1 MMYMPMIDLHCDTIM
16 KLYEDNNSN
25 LLENDFQID
34 LKRLQQNDF
43 LLQTFAIFLDKKQY
57 PNRKETALQMY
68 QRFIKELEKNVAT
81 IGLIKSQADYN
92 ENKANKRISAL
103 LTLEEGGIL
112 EGKIENLEEFYQ
124 LGIRLITLTW
134 NYSNE
139 IGTPNIL
146 YWDKEKQILAD
157 NQTGLTKFGF
167 ECIEKMNDLQ
177 MIIDLSHAS
186 DQVAKDVLDSSAQG
200 IVASHSNARKLTPHP
215 RNLSDEL
222 IQKIADKNG
231 VIGINFFDQF
241 LKLNQQKDLPEAIS
255 EHLWYMYQLVG
266 EDYLCFGSDFDGIPV
281 HSDLNDVNSFPKII
295 QALKQKGFTSRQID
309 KISYLNA
316 ENFLLHYLPKGE
328 VK

>member
-1 MMYMPMIDLHCDTIM
+1 MPIIDLHCDTIM
-16 KLYEDNNSN
+16 KLYENPNSN
-25 LLENDFQID
+25 LLENHFQID
-34 LKRLQQNDF
+34 LKRLQQKDF
-43 LLQTFAIFLDKKQY
+43 LLQTFAIFLDKQQY
-57 PNRKETALQMY
+57 PQRKKTALHMY
-68 QRFIKELEKNVAT
+68 QRFIKELEKNAAA
-81 IGLIKSQADYN
+81 IGLIKTQADYN
-92 ENKANKRISAL
+92 ENKANKQISAL

-124 LGIRLITLTW
+124 LGVRLITLTW
-134 NYSNE
+134 NYPNE

-146 YWDKEKQILAD
+146 YWDKEKHILEE
-157 NQTGLTKFGF
+157 NQTSLTKFGF
-167 ECIEKMNDLQ
+167 ECIQRMSELH

-186 DQVAKDVLDSSAQG
+186 DQVAKDILDSSAQG

-231 VIGINFFDQF
+231 LIGINFFDQF
-241 LKLNQQKDLPEAIS
+241 LKLKQPTNLPAAIS

-266 EDYLCFGSDFDGIPV
+266 EDSLCFGSDFDGIPV
-281 HSDLNDVNSFPKII
+281 HADLNDVNSFPKII
-295 QALKQKGFTSRQID
+295 QALKQKGFTSRQIE

-316 ENFLLHYLPKGE
+316 ENFLQHYLPKGE

>member
-1 MMYMPMIDLHCDTIM
+1 MPIIDLHCDTIM
-16 KLYEDNNSN
+16 KLYENPNSN
-25 LLENDFQID
+25 LLENHFQID
-34 LKRLQQNDF
+34 LKRLQQKDF
-43 LLQTFAIFLDKKQY
+43 LLQTFAIFLDKQQY
-57 PNRKETALQMY
+57 PQRKKTALHMY
-68 QRFIKELEKNVAT
+68 QRFIKELEKNAAT
-81 IGLIKSQADYN
+81 IGLIKTQADYN
-92 ENKANKRISAL
+92 ENKANKQISAL

-124 LGIRLITLTW
+124 LGVRLITLTW
-134 NYSNE
+134 NYPNE

-146 YWDKEKQILAD
+146 YWDKEKHILEE

-167 ECIEKMNDLQ
+167 ECIQRMSELH

-186 DQVAKDVLDSSAQG
+186 DQVAKDILDSSAQG

-222 IQKIADKNG
+222 IQKITDKNG
-231 VIGINFFDQF
+231 LIGINFFDQF
-241 LKLNQQKDLPEAIS
+241 LKLKQPTNLPAAIS

-266 EDYLCFGSDFDGIPV
+266 EDSLCFGSDFDGIPV
-281 HSDLNDVNSFPKII
+281 HADLNDVNSFPKII
-295 QALKQKGFTSRQID
+295 QALKQKGFTSRQIE

-316 ENFLLHYLPKGE
+316 ENFLQHYLPKGE

>member
-1 MMYMPMIDLHCDTIM
+1 MMNMPMIDLHCDTIM
-16 KLYEDNNSN
+16 KLYENKNSQLFENN
-25 LLENDFQID
+25 FQID

-43 LLQTFAIFLDKKQY
+43 LLQTFAIFLDKNQY

-112 EGKIENLEEFYQ
+112 EGKIENLEEFFQ
-124 LGIRLITLTW
+124 LGVRLITLTW
-134 NYSNE
+134 DYPNE
-139 IGTPNIL
+139 IGTPNIQ
-146 YWDKEKQILAD
+146 YWDKKMQILAD

-177 MIIDLSHAS
+177 MIIDLSHSS
-186 DQVAKDVLDSSAQG
+186 DQVAKDVLASSAQG

-222 IQKIADKNG
+222 IRKIADKNG
-231 VIGINFFDQF
+231 LIGINFFDQF
-241 LKLNQQKDLPEAIS
+241 LKLNQPTDLPTAIS

-266 EDYLCFGSDFDGIPV
+266 EDHLCFGSDFDRIPV
-281 HSDLNDVNSFPKII
+281 HPDLNDVNSFPKII
-295 QALKQKGFTSRQID
+295 QSLKQKGFSSRQIE
-309 KISYLNA
+309 KISYLNT
-316 ENFLLHYLPKGE
+316 ENFILHYLPKGE

>member
-1 MMYMPMIDLHCDTIM
+1 MPIIDLHCDTIM
-16 KLYEDNNSN
+16 KLYENPNSN
-25 LLENDFQID
+25 LLENHFQID

-43 LLQTFAIFLDKKQY
+43 LLQTFAIFLDKQQY
-57 PNRKETALQMY
+57 PQRKKTALHMY
-68 QRFIKELEKNVAT
+68 QRFIKELEKNAAT
-81 IGLIKSQADYN
+81 IGLIKTQADYN
-92 ENKANKRISAL
+92 ENKANKQISAL

-124 LGIRLITLTW
+124 LGVRLITLTW
-134 NYSNE
+134 NYPNE

-146 YWDKEKQILAD
+146 YWDKEKHILEE
-157 NQTGLTKFGF
+157 NQTSLTKFGF
-167 ECIEKMNDLQ
+167 ECIQRMSELH

-186 DQVAKDVLDSSAQG
+186 DQVAKDILASSTQG

-231 VIGINFFDQF
+231 LIGINFFDQF
-241 LKLNQQKDLPEAIS
+241 LKLKQPTNLPAAIS

-266 EDYLCFGSDFDGIPV
+266 EDSLCFGSDFDGIPV
-281 HSDLNDVNSFPKII
+281 HADLNDVNSFPKII
-295 QALKQKGFTSRQID
+295 QALKQKGFTSRQIE

-316 ENFLLHYLPKGE
+316 ENFLQHYLPKGE

>member
-1 MMYMPMIDLHCDTIM
+1 MPIIDLHCDTIM
-16 KLYEDNNSN
+16 KLYENPNSN
-25 LLENDFQID
+25 LLENHFQID
-34 LKRLQQNDF
+34 LKRLQQKDF
-43 LLQTFAIFLDKKQY
+43 LLQTFAIFLDKQQY
-57 PNRKETALQMY
+57 PQRKKTALHMY
-68 QRFIKELEKNVAT
+68 QRFIKELEKNAAT
-81 IGLIKSQADYN
+81 IGLIKTQADYN
-92 ENKANKRISAL
+92 ENKANKQISAL

-124 LGIRLITLTW
+124 LGVRLITLTW
-134 NYSNE
+134 NYPNE

-146 YWDKEKQILAD
+146 YWDKEKHILAE

-167 ECIEKMNDLQ
+167 ECIQRMSELH

-186 DQVAKDVLDSSAQG
+186 DQVAKDILDSSAQG

-231 VIGINFFDQF
+231 LIGINFFDQF
-241 LKLNQQKDLPEAIS
+241 LKLKQPTNLPAAIS

-266 EDYLCFGSDFDGIPV
+266 EDSLCFGSDFDGIPV
-281 HSDLNDVNSFPKII
+281 HADLNDVNSFPKII
-295 QALKQKGFTSRQID
+295 QALKQKGFTSRQIE

-316 ENFLLHYLPKGE
+316 ENFLQHYLPKGE

>member
-1 MMYMPMIDLHCDTIM
+1 MKMPIIDLHCDTIM
-16 KLYEDNNSN
+16 KLYENKNSQ
-25 LLENDFQID
+25 LFENHFQID

-43 LLQTFAIFLDKKQY
+43 LLQTFAIFLDKNQY
-57 PNRKETALQMY
+57 PNRKETALHMY
-68 QRFIKELEKNVAT
+68 QRFIKELEKNSGT
-81 IGLIKSQADYN
+81 ISIIKSQSDYC
-92 ENKANKRISAL
+92 ENKANKQISAL

-124 LGIRLITLTW
+124 LGVRLITLTW
-134 NYSNE
+134 NYPNE

-146 YWDKEKQILAD
+146 YWDKEKHILAE

-167 ECIEKMNDLQ
+167 ECIQRMSELH

-186 DQVAKDVLDSSAQG
+186 DQVAKDVLASSTQG

-222 IQKIADKNG
+222 IRKIAAKNG
-231 VIGINFFDQF
+231 LIGINFFDQF
-241 LKLNQQKDLPEAIS
+241 LKLNQPSDLPTAIS

-266 EDYLCFGSDFDGIPV
+266 EDHLCFGSDFDGIPV
-281 HSDLNDVNSFPKII
+281 HPDLNDVNSFPKII
-295 QALKQKGFTSRQID
+295 QELKQKGFSSRQIE

-316 ENFLLHYLPKGE
+316 ENFILHYLPKGE

>member
-1 MMYMPMIDLHCDTIM
+1 MPIIDLHCDTIM
-16 KLYEDNNSN
+16 KLYENPNSN
-25 LLENDFQID
+25 LLENHFQID
-34 LKRLQQNDF
+34 LKRLQQKDF
-43 LLQTFAIFLDKKQY
+43 LLQTFAIFLDKQQY
-57 PNRKETALQMY
+57 PQRKKTALHMY
-68 QRFIKELEKNVAT
+68 QRFIKELEKNAAT
-81 IGLIKSQADYN
+81 IGLIKTQADYN
-92 ENKANKRISAL
+92 ENKANKQISAL

-124 LGIRLITLTW
+124 LGVRLITLTW
-134 NYSNE
+134 NYPNE

-146 YWDKEKQILAD
+146 YWDKEKHILAE

-167 ECIEKMNDLQ
+167 ECIQRMSELH

-186 DQVAKDVLDSSAQG
+186 DQVAKDILDSSAQG

-231 VIGINFFDQF
+231 LIGINFFDQF
-241 LKLNQQKDLPEAIS
+241 LKLKQPTNLPAAIS

-266 EDYLCFGSDFDGIPV
+266 EDSLCFGSDFDGIPG
-281 HSDLNDVNSFPKII
+281 HADLNDVNSFPKII
-295 QALKQKGFTSRQID
+295 QALKQKGFTSRQIE

-316 ENFLLHYLPKGE
+316 ENFLQHYLPKGE

>member
-1 MMYMPMIDLHCDTIM
+1 MKIPIIDLHCDTIM
-16 KLYEDNNSN
+16 KLYENPNSN
-25 LLENDFQID
+25 LLENHFQID
-34 LKRLQQNDF
+34 LKRLQQKDF
-43 LLQTFAIFLDKKQY
+43 LLQTFAIFLDKQQY
-57 PNRKETALQMY
+57 PQRKKTALHMY
-68 QRFIKELEKNVAT
+68 QRFIKELEKNAAT
-81 IGLIKSQADYN
+81 IGLIKTQADYN
-92 ENKANKRISAL
+92 ENKANKQISAL

-124 LGIRLITLTW
+124 LGVRLITLTW
-134 NYSNE
+134 NYPNE

-146 YWDKEKQILAD
+146 YWDKEKHILEE
-157 NQTGLTKFGF
+157 NQTSLTKFGF
-167 ECIEKMNDLQ
+167 ECIQRMSELH

-186 DQVAKDVLDSSAQG
+186 DQVAKDILDSSAQG

-231 VIGINFFDQF
+231 LIGINFFDQF
-241 LKLNQQKDLPEAIS
+241 LKLKQPTNLPAAIS

-266 EDYLCFGSDFDGIPV
+266 EDSLYFGSDFDGIPV
-281 HSDLNDVNSFPKII
+281 HADLNDVNSFPKII
-295 QALKQKGFTSRQID
+295 QALKQKGFTSRQIE

-316 ENFLLHYLPKGE
+316 ENFLQHYLPKGE

>member
-1 MMYMPMIDLHCDTIM
+1 MPIIDLHCDTIM
-16 KLYEDNNSN
+16 KLYENPNSN
-25 LLENDFQID
+25 LLENHFQID
-34 LKRLQQNDF
+34 LKRLQQKDF
-43 LLQTFAIFLDKKQY
+43 LLQTFAIFLDKQQY
-57 PNRKETALQMY
+57 PQRKKTALHMY
-68 QRFIKELEKNVAT
+68 QRFIKELEKNAAT
-81 IGLIKSQADYN
+81 IGLIKTQADYN
-92 ENKANKRISAL
+92 ENKANKQISAL

-124 LGIRLITLTW
+124 LGVRLITLTW
-134 NYSNE
+134 NYPNE

-146 YWDKEKQILAD
+146 YWDKEKHILEE
-157 NQTGLTKFGF
+157 NQTSLTKFGF
-167 ECIEKMNDLQ
+167 ECIQRMSELH

-186 DQVAKDVLDSSAQG
+186 DQVAKDILDSSAQG

-231 VIGINFFDQF
+231 LIGINFFDQF
-241 LKLNQQKDLPEAIS
+241 LKLKQPTNLPAAIS

-266 EDYLCFGSDFDGIPV
+266 EDSLCFGSDFDGIPV
-281 HSDLNDVNSFPKII
+281 HADLNDVNSFPKII
-295 QALKQKGFTSRQID
+295 QALKQKGFTSRQIE

-316 ENFLLHYLPKGE
+316 ENFLQHYLPKGE

>member
-1 MMYMPMIDLHCDTIM
+1 MPIIDLHCDTIM
-16 KLYEDNNSN
+16 KLYKNPNSN
-25 LLENDFQID
+25 LLENHFQID
-34 LKRLQQNDF
+34 LKRLQQKDF
-43 LLQTFAIFLDKKQY
+43 LLQTFAIFLDKQQY
-57 PNRKETALQMY
+57 PQRKKTALHMY
-68 QRFIKELEKNVAT
+68 QRFIKELEKNAAT
-81 IGLIKSQADYN
+81 IGLIKTQADYN
-92 ENKANKRISAL
+92 ENKANKQISAL

-124 LGIRLITLTW
+124 LGVRLITLTW
-134 NYSNE
+134 NYPNE

-146 YWDKEKQILAD
+146 YWDKEKHILEE
-157 NQTGLTKFGF
+157 NQTSLTKFGF
-167 ECIEKMNDLQ
+167 ECIQRMSELH

-186 DQVAKDVLDSSAQG
+186 DQVAKDILDSSAQG

-231 VIGINFFDQF
+231 LIGINFFDQF
-241 LKLNQQKDLPEAIS
+241 LKLKQPTNLPAAIS

-266 EDYLCFGSDFDGIPV
+266 EDSLCFGSDFDGIPV
-281 HSDLNDVNSFPKII
+281 HADLNDVNSFPKII
-295 QALKQKGFTSRQID
+295 QALKQKGFTSRQIE

-316 ENFLLHYLPKGE
+316 ENFLQHYLPKGE

>member
-1 MMYMPMIDLHCDTIM
+1 M
-16 KLYEDNNSN
+16 KLYENPNSN
-25 LLENDFQID
+25 LLENHFQID
-34 LKRLQQNDF
+34 LKRLQQKDF
-43 LLQTFAIFLDKKQY
+43 LLQTFAIFLDKQQY
-57 PNRKETALQMY
+57 PQRKKTALHMY
-68 QRFIKELEKNVAT
+68 QRFIKELEKNAAT
-81 IGLIKSQADYN
+81 IGLIKTQADYN
-92 ENKANKRISAL
+92 ENKANKQISAL

-124 LGIRLITLTW
+124 LGVRLITLTW
-134 NYSNE
+134 NYPNE

-146 YWDKEKQILAD
+146 YWDKEKHILAE

-167 ECIEKMNDLQ
+167 ECIQRMSELH

-186 DQVAKDVLDSSAQG
+186 DQVAKDILDSSAQG
-200 IVASHSNARKLTPHP
+200 IVASHSNSRKLTPHP

-231 VIGINFFDQF
+231 LIGINFFDQF
-241 LKLNQQKDLPEAIS
+241 LKLKQPTNLPAAIS

-266 EDYLCFGSDFDGIPV
+266 EDSLCFGSDFDGIPV
-281 HSDLNDVNSFPKII
+281 HADLNDVNSFPKII
-295 QALKQKGFTSRQID
+295 QALKQKGFTSRQIE

-316 ENFLLHYLPKGE
+316 ENFLQHYLPKGE

>member
-1 MMYMPMIDLHCDTIM
+1 MKMPIIDLHCDTIM
-16 KLYEDNNSN
+16 KLYENPNSN
-25 LLENDFQID
+25 LLENHFQID
-34 LKRLQQNDF
+34 LKRLQQKDF
-43 LLQTFAIFLDKKQY
+43 LLQTFAIFLDKQQY
-57 PNRKETALQMY
+57 PQRKKTALHMY
-68 QRFIKELEKNVAT
+68 QRFIKELEKNAAT
-81 IGLIKSQADYN
+81 IGLIKTQADYN
-92 ENKANKRISAL
+92 ENKANKQISAL

-124 LGIRLITLTW
+124 LGVRLITLTW
-134 NYSNE
+134 NYPNE

-146 YWDKEKQILAD
+146 YWDKEKHILEE

-167 ECIEKMNDLQ
+167 ECIQRMSELH

-186 DQVAKDVLDSSAQG
+186 DQVAKDILDSSAQG

-222 IQKIADKNG
+222 IQKITDKNG
-231 VIGINFFDQF
+231 LIGINFFDQF
-241 LKLNQQKDLPEAIS
+241 LKLKQPTNLPAAIS

-266 EDYLCFGSDFDGIPV
+266 EDSLCFGSDFDGIPV
-281 HSDLNDVNSFPKII
+281 HADLNDVNSFPKII
-295 QALKQKGFTSRQID
+295 QALKQKGFTSRQIE

-316 ENFLLHYLPKGE
+316 ENFLQHYLPKGE

>member
-1 MMYMPMIDLHCDTIM
+1 MPIIDLHCDTIM
-16 KLYEDNNSN
+16 KLYENPNSN
-25 LLENDFQID
+25 LLENHFQID
-34 LKRLQQNDF
+34 LKRLQQKDF
-43 LLQTFAIFLDKKQY
+43 LLQTFAIFLDKQQY
-57 PNRKETALQMY
+57 PQRKKTALHMY
-68 QRFIKELEKNVAT
+68 QRFIKELEKNAAT
-81 IGLIKSQADYN
+81 IGLIKTQADYN
-92 ENKANKRISAL
+92 ENKGNKQISAL

-124 LGIRLITLTW
+124 LGVRLITLTW
-134 NYSNE
+134 NYPNE

-146 YWDKEKQILAD
+146 YWDKEKHILEE
-157 NQTGLTKFGF
+157 NQTSLTKFGF
-167 ECIEKMNDLQ
+167 ECIQRMSELH

-186 DQVAKDVLDSSAQG
+186 DQVAKDILDSSAQG

-231 VIGINFFDQF
+231 LIGINFFDQF
-241 LKLNQQKDLPEAIS
+241 LKLKQPTNLPAAIS

-266 EDYLCFGSDFDGIPV
+266 EDSLCFGSDFDGIPV
-281 HSDLNDVNSFPKII
+281 HADLNDVNSFPKII
-295 QALKQKGFTSRQID
+295 QALKQKGFTSRQIE

-316 ENFLLHYLPKGE
+316 ENFLQHYLPKGE

>member
-1 MMYMPMIDLHCDTIM
+1 MKMPIIDLHCDTIM
-16 KLYEDNNSN
+16 KLYENPNSN
-25 LLENDFQID
+25 LLENHFQID

-43 LLQTFAIFLDKKQY
+43 LLQTFAIFLDKQQY
-57 PNRKETALQMY
+57 PQRKKTALHMY
-68 QRFIKELEKNVAT
+68 QRFIKELEKNAAT
-81 IGLIKSQADYN
+81 IGLIKTQADYN
-92 ENKANKRISAL
+92 ENKANKQISAL

-124 LGIRLITLTW
+124 LGVRLITLTW
-134 NYSNE
+134 NYPNE

-146 YWDKEKQILAD
+146 YWDKEKHILAE

-167 ECIEKMNDLQ
+167 ECIQRMSELH

-186 DQVAKDVLDSSAQG
+186 DQVAKDILDSSAQG

-231 VIGINFFDQF
+231 LIGINFFDQF
-241 LKLNQQKDLPEAIS
+241 LKLKQPTNLPAAIS

-266 EDYLCFGSDFDGIPV
+266 EDSLCFGSDFDGIPM
-281 HSDLNDVNSFPKII
+281 HADLNDVNSFPKII
-295 QALKQKGFTSRQID
+295 QALKQKGFTSRQIE

-316 ENFLLHYLPKGE
+316 ENFLQHYLPKGE

>member
-1 MMYMPMIDLHCDTIM
+1 MKIPIIDLHCDTIM
-16 KLYEDNNSN
+16 KLYENPNSN
-25 LLENDFQID
+25 LLENHFQID
-34 LKRLQQNDF
+34 LKRLQQKDF
-43 LLQTFAIFLDKKQY
+43 LLQTFAIFLDKQQY
-57 PNRKETALQMY
+57 PQRKKTALHMY
-68 QRFIKELEKNVAT
+68 QRFIKELEKNAAT
-81 IGLIKSQADYN
+81 IGLIKTQADYN
-92 ENKANKRISAL
+92 ENKANKQISAL

-124 LGIRLITLTW
+124 LGVRLITLTW
-134 NYSNE
+134 NYPNE

-146 YWDKEKQILAD
+146 YWDKEKHILAE
-157 NQTGLTKFGF
+157 NQSGLTKFGF
-167 ECIEKMNDLQ
+167 ECIQRMSELH

-186 DQVAKDVLDSSAQG
+186 DQVAKDILDSSAQG

-231 VIGINFFDQF
+231 LIGINFFDQF
-241 LKLNQQKDLPEAIS
+241 LKLKQPTNLPAAIS

-266 EDYLCFGSDFDGIPV
+266 EDSLCFGSDFDGIPV
-281 HSDLNDVNSFPKII
+281 HADLNDVNSFPKII
-295 QALKQKGFTSRQID
+295 QALKQKGFTSRQIE

-316 ENFLLHYLPKGE
+316 ENFLQHYLPKGE

>member
-1 MMYMPMIDLHCDTIM
+1 MKMPIIDLHCDTIM
-16 KLYEDNNSN
+16 KLYENPNSN
-25 LLENDFQID
+25 LLENHFQID

-43 LLQTFAIFLDKKQY
+43 LLQTFAIFLDKQQY
-57 PNRKETALQMY
+57 PQRKKTALHMY
-68 QRFIKELEKNVAT
+68 QRFIKELEKNAAT
-81 IGLIKSQADYN
+81 IGLIKTQADYN
-92 ENKANKRISAL
+92 ENKANKQISAL

-124 LGIRLITLTW
+124 LGVRLITLTW
-134 NYSNE
+134 NYPNE

-146 YWDKEKQILAD
+146 YWDKEKHILEE
-157 NQTGLTKFGF
+157 NQTSLTKFGF
-167 ECIEKMNDLQ
+167 ECIQRMSELH

-186 DQVAKDVLDSSAQG
+186 DQVAKDILDSSAQG

-231 VIGINFFDQF
+231 LIGINFFDQF
-241 LKLNQQKDLPEAIS
+241 LKLKQPTNLPAAIS

-266 EDYLCFGSDFDGIPV
+266 EDSLCFGSDFDGTPV
-281 HSDLNDVNSFPKII
+281 HADLNDVNSFPKII
-295 QALKQKGFTSRQID
+295 QALKQKGFTSRQIE

-316 ENFLLHYLPKGE
+316 ENFLQHYLPKGE

>member
-1 MMYMPMIDLHCDTIM
+1 MPIIDLHCDTIM
-16 KLYEDNNSN
+16 KLYENPNSN
-25 LLENDFQID
+25 LLENHFQID

-43 LLQTFAIFLDKKQY
+43 LLQTFAIFLDKQQY
-57 PNRKETALQMY
+57 PQRKKTALHMY
-68 QRFIKELEKNVAT
+68 QRFIKELEKNAAT
-81 IGLIKSQADYN
+81 IGLIKTQADYN
-92 ENKANKRISAL
+92 ENKANKQISAL

-124 LGIRLITLTW
+124 LGVRLITLTW
-134 NYSNE
+134 NYPNE

-146 YWDKEKQILAD
+146 YWDKEKHILAE
-157 NQTGLTKFGF
+157 NQSGLTKFGF
-167 ECIEKMNDLQ
+167 ECIQRMSELH

-186 DQVAKDVLDSSAQG
+186 DQVAKDILDSSAQG

-231 VIGINFFDQF
+231 LIGINFFDQF
-241 LKLNQQKDLPEAIS
+241 LKLKQPTNLPAAIS

-266 EDYLCFGSDFDGIPV
+266 EDSLCFGSDFDGIPV
-281 HSDLNDVNSFPKII
+281 HADLNDVNSFPKII
-295 QALKQKGFTSRQID
+295 QALKQKGFTSRQIE

-316 ENFLLHYLPKGE
+316 ENFLQHYLPKGE

>member
-1 MMYMPMIDLHCDTIM
+1 M
-16 KLYEDNNSN
+16 
-25 LLENDFQID
+25 
-34 LKRLQQNDF
+34 
-43 LLQTFAIFLDKKQY
+43 LQTFAIFLDKQQY
-57 PNRKETALQMY
+57 PQRKKTALHMY
-68 QRFIKELEKNVAT
+68 QRFIKELEKNAAT
-81 IGLIKSQADYN
+81 IGLIKTQADYN
-92 ENKANKRISAL
+92 ENKANKQISAL

-124 LGIRLITLTW
+124 LGVRLITLTW
-134 NYSNE
+134 NYPNE

-167 ECIEKMNDLQ
+167 ECIQRMSELH

-186 DQVAKDVLDSSAQG
+186 DQVAKDILDSSAQG

-231 VIGINFFDQF
+231 LIGINFFDQF
-241 LKLNQQKDLPEAIS
+241 LKLKQPTNLPAAIS

-266 EDYLCFGSDFDGIPV
+266 EDSLCFGSDFDGIPV
-281 HSDLNDVNSFPKII
+281 HADLNDVNSFPKII
-295 QALKQKGFTSRQID
+295 QALKQKGFTSRQIE

-316 ENFLLHYLPKGE
+316 ENFLQHYLPKGE

>member
-1 MMYMPMIDLHCDTIM
+1 MPIIDLHCDTIM
-16 KLYEDNNSN
+16 KLYENPNSN
-25 LLENDFQID
+25 LLENHFQID
-34 LKRLQQNDF
+34 LKRLQQKDF
-43 LLQTFAIFLDKKQY
+43 LLQTFAIFLDKQQY
-57 PNRKETALQMY
+57 PQRKKTALHMY
-68 QRFIKELEKNVAT
+68 QRFIKELEKNAAT
-81 IGLIKSQADYN
+81 IGLIKTQADYN
-92 ENKANKRISAL
+92 ENKANKQISAL

-124 LGIRLITLTW
+124 LGVRLITLTW
-134 NYSNE
+134 NYPNE

-146 YWDKEKQILAD
+146 YWDKEKHILAE
-157 NQTGLTKFGF
+157 NQSGLTKFGF
-167 ECIEKMNDLQ
+167 ECIQRMSELH

-186 DQVAKDVLDSSAQG
+186 DQVAKDILDSSAQG

-231 VIGINFFDQF
+231 LIGINFFDQF
-241 LKLNQQKDLPEAIS
+241 LKLKQPTNLPAAIS

-266 EDYLCFGSDFDGIPV
+266 EDSLCFGSDFDGIPG
-281 HSDLNDVNSFPKII
+281 HADLNDVNSFPKII
-295 QALKQKGFTSRQID
+295 QALKQKGFTSRQIE

-316 ENFLLHYLPKGE
+316 ENFLQHYLPKGE

>member
-1 MMYMPMIDLHCDTIM
+1 MKMPIIDLHCDTIM
-16 KLYEDNNSN
+16 KLYENPNSN
-25 LLENDFQID
+25 LLENHFQID

-43 LLQTFAIFLDKKQY
+43 LLQTFAIFLDKQQY
-57 PNRKETALQMY
+57 PQRKKTALHMY
-68 QRFIKELEKNVAT
+68 QRFIKELEKNAAT
-81 IGLIKSQADYN
+81 IGLIKTQADYN
-92 ENKANKRISAL
+92 ENKANKQISAL

-124 LGIRLITLTW
+124 LGVRLITLTW
-134 NYSNE
+134 NYPNE

-146 YWDKEKQILAD
+146 YWDKEKHILEE
-157 NQTGLTKFGF
+157 NQTSLTKFGF
-167 ECIEKMNDLQ
+167 ECIQRMSELH

-186 DQVAKDVLDSSAQG
+186 DQVAKDILDSSAQG

-231 VIGINFFDQF
+231 LIGINFFDQF
-241 LKLNQQKDLPEAIS
+241 LKLKQPTNLPAAIS

-266 EDYLCFGSDFDGIPV
+266 EDSLCFGSDFDGIPV
-281 HSDLNDVNSFPKII
+281 HADLNDVNSFPKII
-295 QALKQKGFTSRQID
+295 QALKQKGFTSRQIE

-316 ENFLLHYLPKGE
+316 ENFLQHYLPKGE

>member
-1 MMYMPMIDLHCDTIM
+1 MKIPIIDLYCDTIM
-16 KLYEDNNSN
+16 KLYENPNSN
-25 LLENDFQID
+25 LLENHFQID
-34 LKRLQQNDF
+34 LKRLQQKDF
-43 LLQTFAIFLDKKQY
+43 LLQTFAIFLDKQQY
-57 PNRKETALQMY
+57 PQRKKTALHMY
-68 QRFIKELEKNVAT
+68 QRFIKELEKNAAT
-81 IGLIKSQADYN
+81 IGLIKTQADYN
-92 ENKANKRISAL
+92 ENKANKQISAL

-124 LGIRLITLTW
+124 LGVRLITLTW
-134 NYSNE
+134 NYPNE

-146 YWDKEKQILAD
+146 YWDKEKHILEE
-157 NQTGLTKFGF
+157 NQTSLTKFGF
-167 ECIEKMNDLQ
+167 ECIQRMSELH

-186 DQVAKDVLDSSAQG
+186 DQVAKDILDSSAQG

-231 VIGINFFDQF
+231 LIGINFFDQF
-241 LKLNQQKDLPEAIS
+241 LKLKQPTNLPAAIS

-266 EDYLCFGSDFDGIPV
+266 EDSLCFGSDFDGIPV
-281 HSDLNDVNSFPKII
+281 HADLNDVNSFPKII
-295 QALKQKGFTSRQID
+295 QALKQKGFTSRQIE

-316 ENFLLHYLPKGE
+316 ENFLQHYLPKGE

>member
-1 MMYMPMIDLHCDTIM
+1 MPIIDLHCDTIM
-16 KLYEDNNSN
+16 KLYENPNSN
-25 LLENDFQID
+25 LLENHFQID
-34 LKRLQQNDF
+34 LKRLQQKDF
-43 LLQTFAIFLDKKQY
+43 LLQTFAIFLDKQQY
-57 PNRKETALQMY
+57 PQRKKTALHMY
-68 QRFIKELEKNVAT
+68 QRFIKELEKNAAT
-81 IGLIKSQADYN
+81 IGLIKTQADYN
-92 ENKANKRISAL
+92 ENKANKQISAL

-124 LGIRLITLTW
+124 LGVRLITLTW
-134 NYSNE
+134 NYPNE

-146 YWDKEKQILAD
+146 YWDKEKHILAE

-167 ECIEKMNDLQ
+167 ECIQRMSELH

-186 DQVAKDVLDSSAQG
+186 DQVAKDILDSSAQG
-200 IVASHSNARKLTPHP
+200 IVASRSNARKLTPHP

-231 VIGINFFDQF
+231 LIGINFFDQF
-241 LKLNQQKDLPEAIS
+241 LKLKQPTNLPAAIS

-266 EDYLCFGSDFDGIPV
+266 EDSLCFGSDFDGIPV
-281 HSDLNDVNSFPKII
+281 HADLNDVNSFPKII
-295 QALKQKGFTSRQID
+295 QALKQKGFTSRQIE

-316 ENFLLHYLPKGE
+316 ENFLQHYLPKGE

>member
-1 MMYMPMIDLHCDTIM
+1 MPIIDLHCDTIM
-16 KLYEDNNSN
+16 KLYENLNSN
-25 LLENDFQID
+25 LLENHFQID
-34 LKRLQQNDF
+34 LKRLQQKDF
-43 LLQTFAIFLDKKQY
+43 LLQTFAIFLDKQQY
-57 PNRKETALQMY
+57 PQRKKTALHMY
-68 QRFIKELEKNVAT
+68 QRFIKELEKNAAT
-81 IGLIKSQADYN
+81 IGLIKTQADYN
-92 ENKANKRISAL
+92 ENKANKQISAL

-124 LGIRLITLTW
+124 LGVRLITLTW
-134 NYSNE
+134 NYPNE

-146 YWDKEKQILAD
+146 YWDKEKHILAE

-167 ECIEKMNDLQ
+167 ECIQRMSELH

-186 DQVAKDVLDSSAQG
+186 DQVAKDILDSSAQG

-222 IQKIADKNG
+222 IRKIADKNG
-231 VIGINFFDQF
+231 LIGINFFDQF
-241 LKLNQQKDLPEAIS
+241 LKLNQPTDLPTAIS

-266 EDYLCFGSDFDGIPV
+266 EDHLCFGSDFDGIPV
-281 HSDLNDVNSFPKII
+281 HPDLNDVNSFPKII
-295 QALKQKGFTSRQID
+295 QSLKQKGFSSRQIE

-316 ENFLLHYLPKGE
+316 ENFILHYLPKGE

>member
-1 MMYMPMIDLHCDTIM
+1 MPIIDLHCDTIM
-16 KLYEDNNSN
+16 KLYENPNSN
-25 LLENDFQID
+25 LLENHFQID
-34 LKRLQQNDF
+34 LKRLQQKDF
-43 LLQTFAIFLDKKQY
+43 LLQTFAIFLDKQQY
-57 PNRKETALQMY
+57 PQRKKTALHMY
-68 QRFIKELEKNVAT
+68 QRFIKELEKNAAT
-81 IGLIKSQADYN
+81 IGLIKTQADYN
-92 ENKANKRISAL
+92 ENKANKQISAL

-124 LGIRLITLTW
+124 LGVRLITLTW
-134 NYSNE
+134 NYPNE

-146 YWDKEKQILAD
+146 YWDKEKHILEE
-157 NQTGLTKFGF
+157 NQTSLTKFGF
-167 ECIEKMNDLQ
+167 ECIQRMSELH

-186 DQVAKDVLDSSAQG
+186 DQVAKDILDSSAQG

-231 VIGINFFDQF
+231 LIGINFFDQF
-241 LKLNQQKDLPEAIS
+241 LKLKQPTNLPAAIS

-266 EDYLCFGSDFDGIPV
+266 EDSLCFGSDFDGIPV
-281 HSDLNDVNSFPKII
+281 HADLNDVNSFPKII
-295 QALKQKGFTSRQID
+295 QSLKQKGFSSRQIE

-316 ENFLLHYLPKGE
+316 ENFLQHYLPKGE

>member
-1 MMYMPMIDLHCDTIM
+1 MSIIDLHCDTIM
-16 KLYEDNNSN
+16 KLYENPNSN
-25 LLENDFQID
+25 LLENHFQID

-43 LLQTFAIFLDKKQY
+43 LLQTFAIFLDKQQY
-57 PNRKETALQMY
+57 PQRKKTALHMY
-68 QRFIKELEKNVAT
+68 QRFIKELEKNAAT
-81 IGLIKSQADYN
+81 IGLIKTQADYN
-92 ENKANKRISAL
+92 ENKANKQISAL

-124 LGIRLITLTW
+124 LGVRLITLTW
-134 NYSNE
+134 NYPNE

-146 YWDKEKQILAD
+146 YWDKEKHILEE
-157 NQTGLTKFGF
+157 NQTSLTKFGF
-167 ECIEKMNDLQ
+167 ECIQRMSELH

-186 DQVAKDVLDSSAQG
+186 DQVAKDILDSSAQG

-231 VIGINFFDQF
+231 LIGINFFDQF
-241 LKLNQQKDLPEAIS
+241 LKLKQPTNLPAAIS

-266 EDYLCFGSDFDGIPV
+266 EDSLCFGSDFDGIPV
-281 HSDLNDVNSFPKII
+281 HADLNDVNSFPKII
-295 QALKQKGFTSRQID
+295 QALKQKGFTSRQIE

-316 ENFLLHYLPKGE
+316 ENFLQHYLPKGE

>member
-1 MMYMPMIDLHCDTIM
+1 MPIIDLHCDTIM
-16 KLYEDNNSN
+16 KLYENPNSN
-25 LLENDFQID
+25 LLENHFQID
-34 LKRLQQNDF
+34 LKRLQQKDF
-43 LLQTFAIFLDKKQY
+43 LLQTFAIFLDKQQY
-57 PNRKETALQMY
+57 PQRKKTALHMY
-68 QRFIKELEKNVAT
+68 QRFIKELEKNAAT
-81 IGLIKSQADYN
+81 IGLIKTQADYN
-92 ENKANKRISAL
+92 ENKANKQISAL

-124 LGIRLITLTW
+124 LGVRLITLTW
-134 NYSNE
+134 NYPNE

-146 YWDKEKQILAD
+146 YWDKEKHILAE

-167 ECIEKMNDLQ
+167 ECIQRMSELH

-186 DQVAKDVLDSSAQG
+186 DQVAKDILASSAQG

-231 VIGINFFDQF
+231 LIGINFFDQF
-241 LKLNQQKDLPEAIS
+241 LKLKQPTNLPTAIS

-266 EDYLCFGSDFDGIPV
+266 EDSLCFGSDFDGIPM
-281 HSDLNDVNSFPKII
+281 HADLNDVNSFPKII
-295 QALKQKGFTSRQID
+295 QALKQKGFTSRQIE

-316 ENFLLHYLPKGE
+316 ENFLQHYLPKGE

>member
-1 MMYMPMIDLHCDTIM
+1 MKMPIIDLHCDTIM
-16 KLYEDNNSN
+16 KLYENPNSN
-25 LLENDFQID
+25 LLENHFQID

-43 LLQTFAIFLDKKQY
+43 LLQTFAIFLDKQQY
-57 PNRKETALQMY
+57 PQRKKTALHMY
-68 QRFIKELEKNVAT
+68 QRFIKELEKNAAT
-81 IGLIKSQADYN
+81 IGLIKTQADYN
-92 ENKANKRISAL
+92 ENKANKQISAL

-124 LGIRLITLTW
+124 LGVRLITLTW
-134 NYSNE
+134 NYPNE

-146 YWDKEKQILAD
+146 YWDKEKHILEE
-157 NQTGLTKFGF
+157 NQTSLTKFGF
-167 ECIEKMNDLQ
+167 ECVQRMSELH

-186 DQVAKDVLDSSAQG
+186 DQVAKDILDSSAQG

-231 VIGINFFDQF
+231 LIGINFFDQF
-241 LKLNQQKDLPEAIS
+241 LKLKQPTNLLAAIS

-266 EDYLCFGSDFDGIPV
+266 EDSLCFGSDFDGIPV
-281 HSDLNDVNSFPKII
+281 HADLNDVNSFPKII
-295 QALKQKGFTSRQID
+295 QALKQKGFTSRQIE

-316 ENFLLHYLPKGE
+316 ENFLQHYLPKGE

>member
-1 MMYMPMIDLHCDTIM
+1 MPIIDLHCDTIM
-16 KLYEDNNSN
+16 KLYENPNSN
-25 LLENDFQID
+25 LLENHFQID
-34 LKRLQQNDF
+34 LKRLQQKDF
-43 LLQTFAIFLDKKQY
+43 LLQTFAIFLDKQQY
-57 PNRKETALQMY
+57 PQRKKTVLHMY
-68 QRFIKELEKNVAT
+68 QRFIKELEKNAAT
-81 IGLIKSQADYN
+81 IGLIKTQADYN

-112 EGKIENLEEFYQ
+112 EGNIENLEEFFQ
-124 LGIRLITLTW
+124 LGVRLITLTW
-134 NYSNE
+134 NYPNE

-167 ECIEKMNDLQ
+167 ECIQRMSELH

-186 DQVAKDVLDSSAQG
+186 DQVAKDILASSAQG

-231 VIGINFFDQF
+231 LIGINFFDQF
-241 LKLNQQKDLPEAIS
+241 LKLKQPTNLPAAIS

-266 EDYLCFGSDFDGIPV
+266 EDSLCFGSDFDGIPM
-281 HSDLNDVNSFPKII
+281 HADLNDVNSFPKII
-295 QALKQKGFTSRQID
+295 QALKQKGFTSRQIE

-316 ENFLLHYLPKGE
+316 ENFLQHYLPKGE

>member
-1 MMYMPMIDLHCDTIM
+1 MPIIDLHCDTIM
-16 KLYEDNNSN
+16 KLYENPNSN
-25 LLENDFQID
+25 LLENHFQID
-34 LKRLQQNDF
+34 LKRLQQKDF
-43 LLQTFAIFLDKKQY
+43 LLQTFAIFLDKQQY
-57 PNRKETALQMY
+57 PQRKKTALHMY
-68 QRFIKELEKNVAT
+68 QRFIKELEKNAAT
-81 IGLIKSQADYN
+81 IGLIKTQADYN
-92 ENKANKRISAL
+92 ENKANKQISAL

-124 LGIRLITLTW
+124 LGVRLITLTW
-134 NYSNE
+134 NYPNE

-146 YWDKEKQILAD
+146 YWDKEKHILAE

-167 ECIEKMNDLQ
+167 ECIQRMSELH

-186 DQVAKDVLDSSAQG
+186 DQVAKDILDSSAQG
-200 IVASHSNARKLTPHP
+200 IVASHSNVRKLTPHP

-231 VIGINFFDQF
+231 LIGINFFDQF
-241 LKLNQQKDLPEAIS
+241 LKLKQPTNLPAAIS

-266 EDYLCFGSDFDGIPV
+266 EDSLCFGSDFDGIPV
-281 HSDLNDVNSFPKII
+281 HADLNDVNSFPKII
-295 QALKQKGFTSRQID
+295 QALKQKGFTSRQIE

-316 ENFLLHYLPKGE
+316 ENFLQHYLPKGE

>member
-1 MMYMPMIDLHCDTIM
+1 MKMPIIDLHCDTIM
-16 KLYEDNNSN
+16 KLYEDKNSN
-25 LLENDFQID
+25 LLENHFQID

-68 QRFIKELEKNVAT
+68 HRFIKELEKNAVT
-81 IGLIKSQADYN
+81 TGLIKSQADYV
-92 ENKANKRISAL
+92 ENKVNKRISAL

-167 ECIEKMNDLQ
+167 ECIERMNDLQ

-186 DQVAKDVLDSSAQG
+186 DQVAKDVLTSSAQG
-200 IVASHSNARKLTPHP
+200 IIASHSNARKLTPHP

-241 LKLNQQKDLPEAIS
+241 LKLNQQTDLPAAIS

-266 EDYLCFGSDFDGIPV
+266 EDHLCFGSDFDGIPV
-281 HSDLNDVNSFPKII
+281 HPDLSDVNSFPKII
-295 QALKQKGFTSRQID
+295 QALKQKGFTSRQIE

-328 VK
+328 VQ